1 MVQDIIFH
9 IKKHQLTVETYPKT
23 LVANSVNYLQAVFIF
38 DDYNQK
44 DFCWAKPEGAEKY
57 FIHAEFS
64 WNGVNKWTEL
74 IIKDGIAKV
83 NVPWEVTKAP
93 GFSVSV
99 FSTEYE
105 GSYAD
110 KKIKKRITTR
120 PVPIILNASGDINGS
135 AGTPYSD
142 EVNLL
147 MLIDEAYSYS
157 QSAYALALEAKSK
170 VDYLEDKV
178 EQKQVSVGG
187 VNILSNSRNIP
198 LYSNDSS
205 KWPIKREPMQ
215 ERNRI
220 FERYSRINTSL
231 NPGTLSFYNTIY
243 YKNFTEDISG
253 IYVTFSF
260 LARANMDKVASLMMY
275 VSDPEGGA
283 ERIDFSP
290 VTETIVLSSEWKR
303 YSYSIK
309 LNHIFTQSAII
320 RFCPCDVY
328 FSSPS
333 ESSEFFL
340 DICEWKVERG
350 TVATDWTPSL
360 EETDQQ
366 ITEIKT
372 SLREEVDK
380 IVSEVEGEVSTL
392 EGDFKKINSQVQTLE
407 SSTSYI
413 SNEAYGANI
422 LVDSGLYT
430 FTPERWDSRTGFE
443 ITDDGAKITSAAGM
457 LSQSILGKLEKDTIY
472 TASIK
477 VKVVKP
483 SSTGYLR
490 ILDNGVYQGSWFA
503 IKSKDIPITSAHG
516 WRTYHFTFTTDYRV
530 PAATRYYY
538 ILDWQKISDT
548 AEIYFKEL
556 KLEKGAWPTAWS
568 DDPQANKRVYS
579 KIEQTAES
587 LTSEI
592 GDFEK
597 GVNSKIEQT
606 AKSLTSEIEDLEK
619 GVSKIEQTADS
630 LTTEIADLEKGVNS
644 KIEQTAKS
652 LTSKFTD
659 LEKGVNS
666 KIEQTAKSLT
676 SEFTDL
682 EKGVNSKIEQTAGS
696 LTTEIGDVEK
706 RANSKITQLSEKINL
721 EVNGLDD
728 KLSSQINL
736 IPGKI
741 TSEVSNLN
749 SKLSSKI
756 EQTEE
761 DILAKITGIE
771 EGKTDYIRFSEEG
784 LIVGDWV
791 GADET
796 GSLGGNIK
804 IASNFGVP
812 EIQLR
817 NNDNLYAT
825 FSPGSIQVGLDKDYK
840 YASGIYLREGAC
852 SLVSWKE
859 GMNAENETILSA
871 LRSDFT
877 IYVED
882 NDKNAINLGILPSDD
897 PHIYINS
904 SSSTQETIAMDWLP
918 YDFSM
923 DFGSNGSINP
933 VILKGFSMN
942 VEFSGAGFIT
952 GSGKRVCFTIP
963 INKAIPTFVQTVTVE
978 SNSGLKIRQNGDYI
992 YADDNVFVT
1001 PTKYFGYI
1009 TYLYSNSILIYADFD
1024 TTKSPYKKY
1033 ISNLTNN
1040 SACGVQASLTL
1051 TFS

>member
-9 IKKHQLTVETYPKT
+9 IKKHQLTVETYPRT

-105 GSYAD
+105 GNYAD

-120 PVPIILNASGDINGS
+120 PIPIILNASGDINGS

-147 MLIDEAYSYS
+147 MLVDEAYSYS

-205 KWPIKREPMQ
+205 KWPIKKETIQ

-220 FERYSRINTSL
+220 FERYRRVNTNL
-231 NPGTLSFYNTIY
+231 NPGTLSFYNNIY
-243 YKNFTEDISG
+243 YKDFTEDISG

-260 LARANMDKVASLMMY
+260 LARANMNKTASLMMY
-275 VSDPEGGA
+275 ASDPEGGV

-290 VTETIVLSSEWKR
+290 VTETIVFSPEWKR

-309 LNHIFTQSAII
+309 LDHIFTQSAII
-320 RFCPCDVY
+320 RFCPFDVY
-328 FSSPS
+328 FSNAS
-333 ESSEFFL
+333 ESSQFYL

-360 EETDQQ
+360 VETEQQ
-366 ITEIKT
+366 ITEVKT

-380 IVSEVEGEVSTL
+380 IISEVEGNVSTL

-422 LVDSGLYT
+422 LIDSGLYT

-443 ITDDGAKITSAAGM
+443 ITDDGAKITSGAGM

-503 IKSKDIPITSAHG
+503 CKSKDIPITSAHG
-516 WRTYHFTFTTDYRV
+516 WRTYHFTFTTDYRI
-530 PAATRYYY
+530 PAASRYYY
-538 ILDWQKISDT
+538 IVDWQKISDT

-568 DDPQANKRVYS
+568 DDAQANKRVYS
-579 KIEQTAES
+579 KIEQTVNGLKAELGGNEADKATNYLS
-587 LTSEI
+587 FTAEGLVIGNMKTEILGGNVRIGTVNNKPVIELRDNKTAYASFSANKIQLGADLNESQIILGQENNGLIITRKKVVIIPETIIPSLIPGGSSIVIPELSISSNTISSFALTLETPVFNIKSDIDLSDTKDSGGILQKNKFILDHAQETGDNILLYGESILGEGGLKILQNLPYREEYLEQYNTGLLTSLSSSY
-592 GDFEK
+592 GDNFAKDNDYCVDYPASGNLQAISRTFYYKNLDSQLLLFPSFLELVNFNGYREDGTGVLNGIKISEK
-597 GVNSKIEQT
+597 GVALLRARASVGD
-606 AKSLTSEIEDLEK
+606 SLEK
-619 GVSKIEQTADS
+619 EELYLCYKDGD
-630 LTTEIADLEKGVNS
+630 EIDLS
-644 KIEQTAKS
+644 W
-652 LTSKFTD
+652 F
-659 LEKGVNS
+659 
-666 KIEQTAKSLT
+666 
-676 SEFTDL
+676 
-682 EKGVNSKIEQTAGS
+682 
-696 LTTEIGDVEK
+696 
-706 RANSKITQLSEKINL
+706 
-721 EVNGLDD
+721 
-728 KLSSQINL
+728 
-736 IPGKI
+736 
-741 TSEVSNLN
+741 
-749 SKLSSKI
+749 
-756 EQTEE
+756 
-761 DILAKITGIE
+761 
-771 EGKTDYIRFSEEG
+771 
-784 LIVGDWV
+784 
-791 GADET
+791 
-796 GSLGGNIK
+796 GN
-804 IASNFGVP
+804 
-812 EIQLR
+812 
-817 NNDNLYAT
+817 
-825 FSPGSIQVGLDKDYK
+825 
-840 YASGIYLREGAC
+840 
-852 SLVSWKE
+852 
-859 GMNAENETILSA
+859 
-871 LRSDFT
+871 
-877 IYVED
+877 
-882 NDKNAINLGILPSDD
+882 
-897 PHIYINS
+897 
-904 SSSTQETIAMDWLP
+904 
-918 YDFSM
+918 
-923 DFGSNGSINP
+923 
-933 VILKGFSMN
+933 
-942 VEFSGAGFIT
+942 
-952 GSGKRVCFTIP
+952 
-963 INKAIPTFVQTVTVE
+963 
-978 SNSGLKIRQNGDYI
+978 
-992 YADDNVFVT
+992 
-1001 PTKYFGYI
+1001 GYI
-1009 TYLYSNSILIYADFD
+1009 TNSATEVRCSVPLSKIVPNDIVAEARIVDNGTRTKVYIRHEGNYLWRDSKDNSYVSSA
-1024 TTKSPYKKY
+1024 Y
-1033 ISNLTNN
+1033 IEPTVNVSQENTDGNYLNMTFNFMGNTEDKAIVNN
-1040 SACGVQASLTL
+1040 HACGVEIRKLHIKFKKKNS
-1051 TFS
+1051 